1 MSMPGLSLQGLVLP
15 PLYTGKP
22 DAAGLTVVSLVF
34 LHLQFHT
41 ETLNPVYRSSTMLP
55 IKLSTSSVMSKH

>member
-22 DAAGLTVVSLVF
+22 DAAGLTVVSLGVSPSPVSYRD
-34 LHLQFHT
+34 T
-41 ETLNPVYRSSTMLP
+41 E
-55 IKLSTSSVMSKH
+55 SSV